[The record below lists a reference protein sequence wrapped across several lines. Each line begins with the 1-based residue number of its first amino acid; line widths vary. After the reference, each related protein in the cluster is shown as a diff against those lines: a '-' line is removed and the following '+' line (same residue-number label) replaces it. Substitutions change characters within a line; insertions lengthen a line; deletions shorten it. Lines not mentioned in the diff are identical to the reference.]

1 MGLVH
6 SFCRFLSS
14 QLRLVWPKS
23 LPPSPSAEPRK
34 PREPVT
40 ALGLFN
46 QQMVL
51 YTYADGEVVGID
63 SSTRQVLFRDCLPRE
78 SWAAGEIPGQLFRTP
93 NENRPASSQNF
104 REHLTPRNVNLH

>member
-23 LPPSPSAEPRK
+23 LPPSPSAEPRQ

-78 SWAAGEIPGQLFRTP
+78 SWAAWEIPGMLSRTR
-93 NENRPASSQNF
+93 NENRPAFSQKF